1 MMKKVSIFKKPI
13 TIAEIGINHN
23 GDIKLAKKL
32 IILAK
37 KYGFDVVKFQKRDPD
52 ICVPEHHKQVMRET
66 PWGYISYLDYKKK
79 IEFEKKEFDQIN
91 KFCKQKKIKWF
102 ASAFDKKSQNFLKKY
117 KMPYNKVASA
127 MITNIDFITQVA
139 KERKPTFIS
148 TGMTSMKDI
157 SKAVNIFK
165 KFKCRFTLM
174 HCISSYPADEN
185 KLNLNTILTLKKKFK
200 CEVGYSGHEKSVS
213 PSVFAYIA
221 GASAIERH
229 ITIDRTLW
237 GTDHAASLEENGIK
251 NMMSLLEKVR
261 IVFGDG
267 KKIKTSE
274 DKVLEKKFRYWL

>member
-1 MMKKVSIFKKPI
+1 
-13 TIAEIGINHN
+13 
-23 GDIKLAKKL
+23 
-32 IILAK
+32 
-37 KYGFDVVKFQKRDPD
+37 
-52 ICVPEHHKQVMRET
+52 
-66 PWGYISYLDYKKK
+66 
-79 IEFEKKEFDQIN
+79 
-91 KFCKQKKIKWF
+91 
-102 ASAFDKKSQNFLKKY
+102 
-117 KMPYNKVASA
+117 
-127 MITNIDFITQVA
+127 
-139 KERKPTFIS
+139 
-148 TGMTSMKDI
+148 
-157 SKAVNIFK
+157 
-165 KFKCRFTLM
+165 M

>member
-1 MMKKVSIFKKPI
+1 MTKVNFYKKPI

-23 GDIKLAKKL
+23 GNIKLAKKL

-37 KYGFDVVKFQKRDPD
+37 KYGFDAVKFQKRDPD
-52 ICVPEHHKQVMRET
+52 ICVPDRHKKVMRET
-66 PWGYISYLDYKKK
+66 PWGYISYLNYKKK
-79 IEFEKKEFDQIN
+79 IEFEKKEFDYIN

-102 ASAFDKKSQNFLKKY
+102 ASAFDKRSQLFLKKY
-117 KMPYNKVASA
+117 KMPYNKIASA
-127 MITNIDFITQVA
+127 MVTNIDFITLVA

-157 SKAVNIFK
+157 TKAVKVFR
-165 KFKCRFTLM
+165 KFKCPFTLM

-200 CEVGYSGHEKSVS
+200 CDVGYSGHEKSVS

-221 GASAIERH
+221 GATVIERH

-251 NMMSLLEKVR
+251 NMMSLLEKVK
-261 IVFGDG
+261 IVFGNG

>member
-1 MMKKVSIFKKPI
+1 MMKKARIFKKPI

-23 GDIKLAKKL
+23 GDIKLAKKM

-52 ICVPEHHKQVMRET
+52 ICVPNHHKHVMRET

-79 IEFEKKEFDQIN
+79 IEFKKKEFDYIN

-102 ASAFDKKSQNFLKKY
+102 ASAFDEKSQNFLKKY
-117 KMPYNKVASA
+117 RMPYNKVASA

-148 TGMTSMKDI
+148 TGMTSMRDI
-157 SKAVNIFK
+157 SKAVNIFRK
-165 KFKCRFTLM
+165 LKCPFTLM

-185 KLNLNTILTLKKKFK
+185 KLNLNIILTLKKKFK

-213 PSVFAYIA
+213 PSVFAYVA

-237 GTDHAASLEENGIK
+237 GTDQAASLEENGIK
-251 NMMSLLEKVR
+251 NMMSLLEKVK

-274 DKVLEKKFRYWL
+274 DKILEKKFRYWL